1 MTIIIMAEYHSG
13 SQTPRLP
20 PVTPPK
26 GLHTQLSLTR
36 TKNLPAPLSPR
47 KAGTSPRE
55 QKVISHF
62 LIRYLERKEIFADKE
77 AEKTVISEEKK
88 P

>member
-1 MTIIIMAEYHSG
+1 MAEYHSG

-20 PVTPPK
+20 PLTPPK